1 LDVKAGGQRELLPSL
16 VFVVGFLVDDLEVS
30 LNHHALMMLR
40 SMLMGA
46 KLATAVVETPLGN
59 LRLAVTETGVA
70 RLGLPRSSGPGF
82 AGWLRTTFAD
92 AERVP
97 WLPLVDKLSQEL
109 AEYFA
114 GRRREFSVPL
124 DLRGT
129 PFQLAVWHEISA
141 IPYGETRTYSAV
153 AAGAERPRAVRAAGT
168 ATGNNPVPIVIPCH
182 RVIAAKGRLGGF
194 SGGLDAKRRLLALE
208 RASTGELL

>member
-1 LDVKAGGQRELLPSL
+1 
-16 VFVVGFLVDDLEVS
+16 
-30 LNHHALMMLR
+30 
-40 SMLMGA
+40 MGVM
-46 KLATAVVETPLGN
+46 LATAVVETPIGV
-59 LRLAVTETGVA
+59 LRLAVTQAGVA
-70 RLGLPRSSGPGF
+70 RIGLPRSSGPGF

-92 AERVP
+92 AERTP

-114 GRRREFSVPL
+114 GRRREFSLPL

-129 PFQLAVWHEISA
+129 DFQRAVWREISA
-141 IPYGETRTYSAV
+141 IPYGETRTYGGIATSA
-153 AAGAERPRAVRAAGT
+153 GNPRAVRAAGT
-168 ATGNNPVPIVIPCH
+168 ATGNNPVPILIPCH
-182 RVIAAKGRLGGF
+182 RVIAAQGRLGGF

>member
-1 LDVKAGGQRELLPSL
+1 
-16 VFVVGFLVDDLEVS
+16 
-30 LNHHALMMLR
+30 
-40 SMLMGA
+40 MGV
-46 KLATAVVETPLGN
+46 KLATAVVETPIGA
-59 LRLAVTETGVA
+59 LRLAVTADGVT
-70 RLGLPRSSGPGF
+70 RIGLPRSSGPGF

-114 GRRREFSVPL
+114 GRRREFSLPL

-129 PFQLAVWHEISA
+129 SFQRAVWREIAA
-141 IPYGETRTYSAV
+141 IPYGETRTYGGIAS
-153 AAGAERPRAVRAAGT
+153 AAGSPRAVRAAGT
-168 ATGNNPVPIVIPCH
+168 ATGNNPVPILIPCH
-182 RVIAAKGRLGGF
+182 RVIAAHGRLGGF